1 MNALIVSG
9 IVLTLLLLSIL
20 LSKKN
25 KLYADKFLV
34 IYLFFSFLS
43 QIYLYVEYTGLMT
56 TGYWMLMAKGIF
68 LLDAPLF
75 FMYVRALTV
84 QKPLQLVG
92 YVLMLSPF
100 IAYTV
105 NFLFHYFFIFGKSNI
120 FIDQGLLY
128 INHEI
133 SIPWLIFAL
142 MFLLI
147 EPFFMIWFYVLL
159 KNYRKRLYQ
168 SVSSVDRINLKW
180 LNLLFNVWFISSL
193 ILLPI
198 VLMSMTGQLP
208 ASATQVFMEIFAVI
222 FFFIA
227 GYYGFRQT
235 MVFSN
240 LGLLNS
246 PDAESKPVRYERS
259 GLSNEQAKQNHAQLL
274 KLMQDKKPYLDG
286 ELNASELSRMLG
298 ISVNHLSQ
306 ILNQEQKQNF
316 FDFVNSYRVQE
327 VSRKM
332 KDARNNH
339 LTLLALAFESGFSS
353 KTSFNTVFKKFTGK
367 TPSDFYKTTSSAKK
381 V

>member
-240 LGLLNS
+240 LELLNS
-246 PDAESKPVRYERS
+246 QDAESKPVRYERS

-306 ILNQEQKQNF
+306 ILSQEQKQNF